1 VSSARTLFAPANQ
14 RSAELF
20 SSALATG
27 IGLRFFMMGG
37 CRLLAGSQFLDLP
50 ARFEWHGAAQ
60 GAGPTRQM
68 AAVRIP
74 HSPPRPW
81 TPTSADATPTSTAKE
96 PEPEPEQRVPA
107 AKAADG
113 EVKVIQ
119 LDPTSRLY
127 GSKLPSAA
135 AMSRQA
141 NESASKRPHERA
153 QSWSCRQAIDAF
165 TRIAHRCTVS

>member
-1 VSSARTLFAPANQ
+1 MAFLTDGFIDSPGRVPSFWA
-14 RSAELF
+14 
-20 SSALATG
+20 
-27 IGLRFFMMGG
+27 
-37 CRLLAGSQFLDLP
+37 CRLVSRVSQSSTGGGLYPQNLMP
-50 ARFEWHGAAQ
+50 
-60 GAGPTRQM
+60 
-68 AAVRIP
+68 AVRIP

-81 TPTSADATPTSTAKE
+81 TPSSADAAPTTTAKE
-96 PEPEPEQRVPA
+96 PEPEPEQRVSA
-107 AKAADG
+107 AKAAADG

-141 NESASKRPHERA
+141 NESASKRPHDRA